1 MGFTLAALRHSL
13 VLNPN
18 NLRAAEELAILLV
31 MLRRSE
37 EGISI
42 MRQSAA
48 DNPVSVRSQRML
60 ANVLYRSRHFDEAIA
75 QCHRVLEL

>member
-1 MGFTLAALRHSL
+1 LGFTLAALRHSL

-18 NLRAAEELAILLV
+18 NPRAAEELAILLV